1 MAKGEL
7 LGDFEQVVLLAIVR
21 LEDEAYGVSIRRTI
35 EEIAGRAV
43 TVGAIYTT
51 LDRLEHKGFVSS
63 RMAEPTSERG
73 GRAKRFFKL
82 EARGAT
88 VLRNSLRSTRS
99 MLRGLD
105 RQWALL

>member
-1 MAKGEL
+1 MAKGDF
-7 LGDFEQVVLLAIVR
+7 LGDFEQIVLLAIVR
-21 LEDEAYGVSIRRTI
+21 LGADAYGVSIRRTI
-35 EEIAGRAV
+35 EETAGRAV

-82 EARGAT
+82 EARGTKA
-88 VLRNSLRSTRS
+88 LRNSLRSTRS